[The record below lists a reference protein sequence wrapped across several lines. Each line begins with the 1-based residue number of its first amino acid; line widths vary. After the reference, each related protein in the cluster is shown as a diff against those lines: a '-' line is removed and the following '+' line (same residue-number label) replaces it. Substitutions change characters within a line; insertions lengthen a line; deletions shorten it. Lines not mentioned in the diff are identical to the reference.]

1 MANTRKDLFS
11 SVNYMCS
18 FFQMYI
24 QFVPPPIIPR
34 NQCWHHVARRTAYNS
49 SYSGANWATGDG
61 SCLHTSLQRCNRAS
75 VCSRYPLLPLW
86 DCVPASV
93 NPLSVSLP
101 ASRGRSC
108 FDSGGRTLSPAGLEG
123 HKGQRCKTSNCEK
136 GLWQSMT
143 FWERDKIRASFGET
157 EVIFG

>member
-1 MANTRKDLFS
+1 MHYIFLYVYFLSNVFP
-11 SVNYMCS
+11 VC
-18 FFQMYI
+18 FF
-24 QFVPPPIIPR
+24 PSIISR
-34 NQCWHHVARRTAYNS
+34 NQCWHHVATCTAYNS
-49 SYSGANWATGDG
+49 SYSGANRPTGDG

-75 VCSRYPLLPLW
+75 VCSLYRLLPLW
-86 DCVPASV
+86 DRVPASV
-93 NPLSVSLP
+93 NPPSVSLP
-101 ASRGRSC
+101 ASHGRSC

-143 FWERDKIRASFGET
+143 FWERDKIRASFGIT